1 MRKSSFDTGGQT
13 ALTQELSN
21 WSANRR
27 AERSKAVTEQSYQE
41 GLKEG
46 MGAKTIERKKPL
58 FGFIGADAA
67 EAHNKGLEAA
77 YLAGIDSDNISRINE
92 IAMKNEGNVKGYDAE
107 IEGLMSGLQKE
118 VDPEL
123 SQTIMFSAR
132 QLADKQRLIIQKQA
146 FANQQKVINSQLL
159 SSSVTYAE
167 AAARSA
173 RNGDIESADGNIAK
187 YIAVQNQRLESG
199 AITQAEYDINLRD
212 VNREANEHAL
222 YGQIDNMPLNE
233 ATKWLQ
239 ENKAVPDWA
248 TADEYDSFYSKA
260 SAGVNRRLS
269 KANAQKAAVLSQN
282 KIRLK
287 DYRERSAKGYD
298 ISDREKNIIRSIDID
313 AYKQG
318 EQLASFAQMSRKKR
332 EAIVENLSA
341 IESSDPQSVLDIKKA
356 HEEINAEAEENAY
369 ALAVKQGKIEHIEI
383 DMSNS
388 ESIATRIATIE
399 AIEDEYGVNTESIF
413 SPAEGENFAQSLV
426 NATISEQVVIIDAIN
441 GIGTSSGSK
450 RVYQELYNKGAGVM
464 AWAGTSDSQ
473 VTRMAILQ
481 GQEELKSGN
490 VTKVKQTEYLP
501 DLQETVKGVYRG
513 ENLKALREAALAHY
527 YSKGEEVYSPS
538 SFRDSIKAVAGE
550 FDEVNGRYVQLPRGV
565 DADKLERYFEG
576 FSSDFVDQ
584 LGGVASITSSQ
595 AAMIINDGMPVYAG
609 TEGGLDYYYI
619 EHQNH
624 SDIPET
630 LIGSDGKP
638 LKIPYKKEWVE
649 KQLQNIKETAVEA
662 GKVYREG
669 LGRDVIAAQKLRNKL
684 KYQLLKDK

>member
-1 MRKSSFDTGGQT
+1 MRKSSFQTGGQSGVT
-13 ALTQELSN
+13 QALAQ
-21 WSANRR
+21 WSAEQKAKR
-27 AERSKAVTEQSYQE
+27 AKKVRDQSYAE
-41 GLKEG
+41 GVAEG
-46 MGAKTIERKKPL
+46 MDSDSIERKKPL

-77 YLAGIDSDNISRINE
+77 YLAGIDSDNVARINE

-107 IEGLMSGLQKE
+107 IQGLFSGLQKE

-123 SQTIMFSAR
+123 ATSVMFSAR
-132 QLADKQRLIIQKQA
+132 EMADKQRLTIQKQA
-146 FANQQKVINSQLL
+146 FTNQTNAINSQLL

-173 RNGDIESADGNIAK
+173 RNGDVESADSNIVK
-187 YIAVQNQRLESG
+187 YTAVQNQRLESG

-222 YGQIDNMPLNE
+222 YGQIDKMPLNE

-239 ENKAVPDWA
+239 DNKDVPDWA

-282 KIRLK
+282 KIKLK
-287 DYRERSAKGYD
+287 NFRERSSKGYE
-298 ISDREKNIIRSIDID
+298 ISDNEKNIIRSIDPD
-313 AYKQG
+313 AYRQG
-318 EQLASFAQMSRKKR
+318 EQLASFAKMNRKQR
-332 EAIVENLSA
+332 DAIVGNLSV
-341 IESSDPQSVLDIKKA
+341 IESSDPQSVVDIKNA
-356 HEEINAEAEENAY
+356 HEKLNTEAEENAY
-369 ALAVKQGKIEHIEI
+369 ALAVKQGKIEHVEI
-383 DMSNS
+383 DMANS
-388 ESIATRIATIE
+388 ESIAARIATIE

-426 NATISEQVVIIDAIN
+426 NATTAEQVVIIDAIN

-450 RVYQELYNKGAGVM
+450 KVYQELYNKGAGVM

-473 VTRMAILQ
+473 VTRMAILK

-527 YSKGEEVYSPS
+527 YSKGEEVYTPS
-538 SFRDSIKAVAGE
+538 SFKDSIIAVAGE
-550 FDEVNGRYVQLPRGV
+550 FDEVNGRYTQLPRGV
-565 DADKLERYFEG
+565 DAGNLESYFRD
-576 FSSDFVDQ
+576 FSADFVEQ
-584 LGGVASITSSQ
+584 LGGVASITNNQ
-595 AAMIINDGMPVYAG
+595 AAMIISEGMPVYAG
-609 TEGGLDYYYI
+609 TEGGLEHYYI
-619 EHQNH
+619 QHQNH
-624 SDIPET
+624 SDIAET
-630 LIGSDGKP
+630 LTGADGKR
-638 LKIPYKKEWVE
+638 LKIPYKKEWVNVQAE
-649 KQLQNIKETAVEA
+649 ARRENASIA
-662 GKVYREG
+662 GKAFREG
-669 LGRDVIAAQKLRNKL
+669 LGQDVIRAEKQRNKL
-684 KYQLLKDK
+684 KYKMLKDR